1 MTELADILNHSF
13 VLEVLKE
20 GIVLKTPIMYQAA
33 DHTFSFLISRNAS
46 GNLTVTD
53 RGQTIDYLRENLDVN
68 KYADFIR
75 TVCQRFEIKYEQGA
89 FYAHVASVESG
100 QTARTVC
107 TFIGAMNMIAN
118 ADLFCG
124 EK

>member
-1 MTELADILNHSF
+1 MTKLYELLRTSF
-13 VLEVLKE
+13 SV
-20 GIVLKTPIMYQAA
+20 GIQEDALVLKTPIMYKAA
-33 DHTFSFLISRNAS
+33 DHTFSFMISRSAS
-46 GNLTVTD
+46 GSLAITD

-75 TVCQRFEIKYEQGA
+75 SVCERFEITYDQGA
-89 FYAHVASVESG
+89 FYAHVASAESG

-107 TFIGAMNMIAN
+107 TFIGAMNIIAN
-118 ADLFCG
+118 ADLFCT